1 MKKFYQKAAILSLFA
16 ICLLQSSQ
24 AQNFGDYQTRATG
37 NWNSTST
44 WSVYVGVWINAIAVP
59 SSTSGTITIL
69 NGHTVTVSSNVTA
82 DQLVVNAGGQLTIS
96 SGQSLTI
103 AASTGT
109 DFSVSGTVTNS
120 GTLTINSS
128 ASMEINSGGLFMSNS
143 TNLNMSGS
151 LTVNNG
157 GTYSHNINGGT
168 IPPATW
174 GASSTCKI
182 TGLTSSDPGGDN
194 QAFGNLVYDCPN
206 MSTNRAT
213 ATSGLTI
220 AGNLEVLNT
229 GTARLHI
236 DQNALT
242 VGGDLKIAANVRL
255 ASSGNAR
262 TLTVNGNFLMTGGTF
277 TMSDNNSIGTM
288 NVAGNYTHSGG
299 TITETGSTSGAIFF
313 NGSGV
318 QTFTSG
324 GTVSNTINYTVNN
337 GATLQ
342 MAAAGTVVSG
352 SSFTLSS
359 GGTLGIMSTAGI
371 TSSGATGNVQT
382 TTRSFNTGA
391 NYIYN
396 GTAAQ
401 VTGNGMPATV
411 NRLTINNSTGVT
423 LSAATTA
430 SAGVVFTSGI
440 LNTTST
446 NLLTFGATATV
457 SGVSNSSFVQGP
469 AAKTGTAAFTF
480 PVGNSAN
487 GYHPISISAPA
498 TSTTFV
504 GEYKRAS
511 ANTVGASLKVGI
523 LAISHC
529 EYWNLTRPTGSAN
542 VDVTISW
549 DANSPC
555 GGAYITSLTGLIMA
569 YYNTTTSQWENSP
582 GTGITNT
589 SASPYTTGT
598 TTRNALTNYGSFTFG
613 NTSQAGS
620 PLPVKLGTVNAFA
633 KNNGVSVE
641 WTALT
646 ELNLSKYVVERSNDG
661 MNFTAIGSVTAKNS
675 LDATSYTFF
684 DAAPAAGNNY
694 YRLKSVDI
702 DGKASY
708 SSIVKVNLDKTTAG
722 FTVYPNPVRN
732 GSVSF
737 QSADLAKGSY
747 TVKVISVS
755 GQQMMAQQFNHN
767 GGAISQSVQL
777 PQSVKTGIYTLLIEN
792 AGAKVMNKTF
802 IVQ

>member
-411 NRLTINNSTGVT
+411 NRLTIDNSTGVT
-423 LSAATTA
+423 LSAATTITTE
-430 SAGVVFTSGI
+430 VVFTNGV

-446 NLLTFGATATV
+446 NLIKFGATATV
-457 SGVSNSSFVQGP
+457 SGVSNSSYVQGP
-469 AAKTGTAAFTF
+469 VQKTGTAAFTF
-480 PVGNSAN
+480 PVGGSN
-487 GYHPISISAPA
+487 GYHPLSISAPA
-498 TSTTFV
+498 STATYTA
-504 GEYKRAS
+504 EYKRTS
-511 ANTVGASLKVGI
+511 AKNVSASLVPGLLGI
-523 LAISHC
+523 SNC
-529 EYWNLTRPTGSAN
+529 EYWLFNTTTLPN
-542 VDVTISW
+542 VNVNVTLSW
-549 DANSPC
+549 DANSSC
-555 GGAYITSLTGLIMA
+555 GGPYITTITGLIMA
-569 YYNTTTSQWENSP
+569 RYDSTANGPSSGAWRGYGGVPSGNSTAGTLLRTSS
-582 GTGITNT
+582 
-589 SASPYTTGT
+589 
-598 TTRNALTNYGSFTFG
+598 TNYGALTFG
-613 NTSQAGS
+613 NNSTSGA

-708 SSIVKVNLDKTTAG
+708 SSIVKVNLDKATAG